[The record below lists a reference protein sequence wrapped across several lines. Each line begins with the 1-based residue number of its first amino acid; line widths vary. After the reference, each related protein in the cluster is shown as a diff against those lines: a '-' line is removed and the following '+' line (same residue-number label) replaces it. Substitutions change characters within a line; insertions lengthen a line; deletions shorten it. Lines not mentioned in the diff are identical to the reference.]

1 MVEDETF
8 AITQEDSFKLTR
20 VEDVSQVKDSEVLT
34 FLCES
39 MTTKPDVATPNC
51 ADFGEA
57 VFDIKWSH
65 WSAKG
70 SEGEGTYSIN
80 DCNPD
85 CASGTRSSTSVYVF
99 LNDLY
104 SDGNRYF
111 LRNFSF
117 APKNKDAR
125 LQVSEVWDL
134 ADFYITVPE
143 MRADS

>member
-57 VFDIKWSH
+57 VFDIKWSQ

-70 SEGEGTYSIN
+70 AEGEGTYSIN

-85 CASGTRSSTSVYVF
+85 CASGTRSSTPVYVF

-111 LRNFSF
+111 LRNFAF
-117 APKNKDAR
+117 AA
-125 LQVSEVWDL
+125 
-134 ADFYITVPE
+134 
-143 MRADS
+143 

>member
-65 WSAKG
+65 WSANG
-70 SEGEGTYSIN
+70 AEGEGTYSIN

-85 CASGTRSSTSVYVF
+85 CASGTRSSTPVYVF

-117 APKNKDAR
+117 APKNKDLR

-134 ADFYITVPE
+134 ADFYINVPE